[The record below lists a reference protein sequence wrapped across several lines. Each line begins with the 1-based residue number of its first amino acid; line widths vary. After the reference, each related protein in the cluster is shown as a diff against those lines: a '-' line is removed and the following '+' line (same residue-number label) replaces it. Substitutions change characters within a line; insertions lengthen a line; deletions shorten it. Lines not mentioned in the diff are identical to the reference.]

1 MTGGPLRAR
10 RAWLARALAA
20 TGAVAGVTGLAGCE
34 PPPEPLRLGAQV
46 FPGYELMFLARH
58 LRHLSEQQ
66 VRLIEMPSASASLR
80 ALASGALE
88 GACLTLDEV
97 LLARSRGVPLT
108 AVLVLDVSMG
118 ADALLGR
125 PSVRELKGLRG
136 LRIGVET
143 SAVGAVML
151 DAALQA
157 AGLQLGD
164 VQPVALAFDEHE
176 RAFKAG
182 RVDAVVTYEPV
193 KQRLLGAG
201 AQVLFSS
208 RDVPGLVTD
217 VLAVR
222 SAFLQTHADAVAQAV
237 SGHLAARAAFL
248 ADPARH
254 AAAMAPRLGL
264 AAAEVPQAFGELEL
278 PDLARNRQLLS
289 GADGLRAS
297 AQRLHA
303 VMLRAGLLEGR
314 FELDGLID
322 ARFVGARP

>member
-1 MTGGPLRAR
+1 
-10 RAWLARALAA
+10 
-20 TGAVAGVTGLAGCE
+20 
-34 PPPEPLRLGAQV
+34 
-46 FPGYELMFLARH
+46 
-58 LRHLSEQQ
+58 
-66 VRLIEMPSASASLR
+66 
-80 ALASGALE
+80 
-88 GACLTLDEV
+88 
-97 LLARSRGVPLT
+97 
-108 AVLVLDVSMG
+108 VLVLDVSMG

-125 PSVRELKGLRG
+125 LSVRELKGLRG

-222 SAFLQTHADAVAQAV
+222 SPFLSSHRRALAQAV
-237 SGHLAARAAFL
+237 SGHLAARDAFVR
-248 ADPARH
+248 APALH
-254 AAAMAPRLGL
+254 APAMAPRLGL
-264 AAAEVPQAFGELEL
+264 PPADVPDAFRDLEL
-278 PDLARNRQLLS
+278 PDLARNRQLLAA
-289 GADGLRAS
+289 ADGLRAK
-297 AQRLHA
+297 AEQLHG

-314 FELDGLID
+314 FEPGQLID
-322 ARFVGARP
+322 AGLVGAG